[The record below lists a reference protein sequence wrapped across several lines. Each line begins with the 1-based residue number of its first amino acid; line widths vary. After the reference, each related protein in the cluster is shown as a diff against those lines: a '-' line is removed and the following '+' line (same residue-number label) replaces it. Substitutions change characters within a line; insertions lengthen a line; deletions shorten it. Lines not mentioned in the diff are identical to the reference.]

1 MNLLY
6 GITIGILVAIDLLL
20 SFIIFKMYFKFN
32 GKIVKE
38 LEEKKNLLLENN
50 ELHDKNLIHAVIE
63 MALLL
68 KLNAFANDYQKFT
81 EVYQQLYFL
90 GVKKEILDNGDLLD
104 DFISRL
110 INKEFNIKLGEKPFM
125 FDFTEKK

>member
-6 GITIGILVAIDLLL
+6 GITIGILVAIDLFL

-38 LEEKKNLLLENN
+38 LEEKKHLLLENN

-81 EVYQQLYFL
+81 QVYQQLYFL

-110 INKEFNIKLGEKPFM
+110 INKEFSIKLGKKPFM
-125 FDFTEKK
+125 FDFAEKK

>member
-1 MNLLY
+1 
-6 GITIGILVAIDLLL
+6 
-20 SFIIFKMYFKFN
+20 MYFKFN

-38 LEEKKNLLLENN
+38 LEEKKHLLLENN

-81 EVYQQLYFL
+81 QVYQQLYFL

-125 FDFTEKK
+125 FDFSEKK

>member
-1 MNLLY
+1 M
-6 GITIGILVAIDLLL
+6 TISNAIIVVLLL
-20 SFIIFKMYFKFN
+20 VDAFLGYMLIWMSLTFSK
-32 GKIVKE
+32 KIVAE
-38 LEEKKNLLLENN
+38 IEEKQRLSA
-50 ELHDKNLIHAVIE
+50 ELQDAHDMNLIHAVSE

-110 INKEFNIKLGEKPFM
+110 VNKEFDIKLGEKPFM